1 MLTKHISY
9 IILPVSSPRFM
20 NKRLKTYLL
29 HGGLFLITLVTTTL
43 AGAEWMYGRLF
54 IPMEG
59 MKTLGWAEFVSGF
72 QFSIPFLAILTVH
85 EFGHYF
91 TAKANRVRVSLPYYI
106 PVWLAIG
113 QSIGTLG
120 AFIRIRDYID
130 SRRKYF
136 DIGIAGPLAG
146 FVLALVVL
154 WYGFSHLPPPEF
166 IFTIHPEYQKW
177 GLDYGKYAF
186 QNLPEGGAIGLGDN
200 LLFTFFKTYVA
211 DPARVPHPYEMIHYP
226 YVLAGYLALFFTSL
240 NLIPIGQLDGGHILY
255 ALIGR
260 QRFRW
265 VAPALFIGFA
275 FYAGLGLFTPADFA
289 IPNNEAF
296 LNQLAY
302 FLLYVGFLF
311 LAFGRISENRIT
323 VLLITLSVVVGQLTL
338 SWLRPDWVGYSG
350 FLVFVFVLGRFLGV
364 YHPETP
370 LEEPLDLKRKVL
382 GWVALLVFILCFSP
396 KPFLIP

>member
-1 MLTKHISY
+1 
-9 IILPVSSPRFM
+9 M

-29 HGGLFLITLVTTTL
+29 HGGLFIITLITTTL

-54 IPMEG
+54 IPVVEG
-59 MKTLGWAEFVSGF
+59 MKTLGWTEFLNGF

-106 PVWLAIG
+106 PLWLAIG

-186 QNLPEGGAIGLGDN
+186 QNLPEGGAVGLGDN

-260 QRFRW
+260 RRFRW

-289 IPNNEAF
+289 IPNNDAF
-296 LNQLAY
+296 LDQLGY

-311 LAFGRISENRIT
+311 LAFARISENRIT
-323 VLLITLSVVVGQLTL
+323 VLLITLSVVVGQFIL

-370 LEEPLDLKRKVL
+370 LEEPLDFKRQVL
-382 GWVALLVFILCFSP
+382 GWIALLVFILCFSP
-396 KPFLIP
+396 KPFLVP

>member
-1 MLTKHISY
+1 
-9 IILPVSSPRFM
+9 M